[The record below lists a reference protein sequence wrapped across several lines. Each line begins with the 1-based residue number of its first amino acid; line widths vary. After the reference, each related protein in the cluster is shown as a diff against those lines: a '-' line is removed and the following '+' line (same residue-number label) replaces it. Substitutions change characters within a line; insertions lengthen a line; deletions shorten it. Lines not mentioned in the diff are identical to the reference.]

1 MRAGS
6 AIGVEIEDGPRI
18 KSGGAGEG
26 SGEKLD
32 AEGSLLISF
41 EFILQQWLLAF
52 PNIVTGS

>member
-1 MRAGS
+1 MGRGLKAG
-6 AIGVEIEDGPRI
+6 V
-18 KSGGAGEG
+18 AGEG